1 VPNRCDLCKEFALRA
16 LDERIGALMKAAGP
30 ASEYDIDGI
39 HDVRVASRRIRS
51 LLRAHKMAFKKKPFE
66 GLRGRVRAVTRGLG
80 DARELDVTIGLL
92 EKRRKQLKGPAR
104 LAANQTLRLLRQER
118 TEELSSV
125 DASVHLVRD
134 ARFAECLDT
143 LKASAKGTKRC
154 YLDIAAKALD
164 KRLEALEKCHA
175 KWRQTYSE
183 EDLHQV
189 RIAFK
194 RLRYSCEIFR
204 PLYPEALQDFL
215 DTLKKTQEHLGD
227 WNDVRILRDR
237 TERLAKS
244 ISGDAAEGISMLQS
258 QFDRQADELREAYE
272 LDSEAFFS
280 GDALSET
287 RALLGAPT
295 HACCSPGM
303 RKGS

>member
-1 VPNRCDLCKEFALRA
+1 LHA
-16 LDERIGALMKAAGP
+16 LDERVGALRKAAGP
-30 ASEYDIDGI
+30 ASDYDVDGI

-51 LLRAHKMAFKKKPFE
+51 LLRAHEKAFKKKPFE
-66 GLRGRVRAVTRGLG
+66 DFRCRVRAVTRGLG
-80 DARELDVTIGLL
+80 GARELDVTIGML
-92 EKRRKQLKGPAR
+92 EKRRKQLKGPVR
-104 LAANQTLRLLRQER
+104 LAANQALRLLRQER

-134 ARFAECLDT
+134 ARFPVCLDT

-164 KRLEALEKCHA
+164 KRLDAVEKCHA
-175 KWRQTYSE
+175 KWKQTHSE

-204 PLYPEALQDFL
+204 PLYPEAMQDFL
-215 DTLKKTQEHLGD
+215 DRLKKAQEHLGD
-227 WNDVRILRDR
+227 WNDVRILRDH
-237 TERLAKS
+237 TERLAKN
-244 ISGDAAEGISMLQS
+244 ISGDAAEGISTLQS
-258 QFDRQADELREAYE
+258 QLDQQADELREAYE

-280 GDALSET
+280 EDALSET
-287 RALLGAPT
+287 RALLATPT
-295 HACCSPGM
+295 HACCTPRM
-303 RKGS
+303 RKLS